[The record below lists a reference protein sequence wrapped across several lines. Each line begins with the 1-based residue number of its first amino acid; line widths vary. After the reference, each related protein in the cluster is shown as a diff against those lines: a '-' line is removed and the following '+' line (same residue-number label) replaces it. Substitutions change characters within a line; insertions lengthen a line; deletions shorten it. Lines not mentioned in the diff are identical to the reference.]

1 MSSLSLRFHRVAW
14 DVEFN
19 NFANNN
25 TNNSSQIEYRI
36 KNKILMNQTRTLGK
50 LSLMGE
56 EGQTKPWSF
65 KRNRNNCVWYSG
77 GRSRS
82 FTRPKA
88 RFSKAHFSCFKTN
101 PLTKKINYVRE
112 QGRNRALFARRN
124 GKRANTIP
132 TTWFLVHE
140 YLFYPISSAQSLSV
154 FHLHRFNMPSYY
166 ICMSIHWPLPVLQL
180 PHFCKHFCA
189 KHQCIIKDDI

>member
-1 MSSLSLRFHRVAW
+1 
-14 DVEFN
+14 
-19 NFANNN
+19 
-25 TNNSSQIEYRI
+25 
-36 KNKILMNQTRTLGK
+36 MNQTGTLGK
-50 LSLMGE
+50 LNLMGE
-56 EGQTKPWSF
+56 EGGGQTKPSAF

-101 PLTKKINYVRE
+101 PLTKKINYVRG
-112 QGRNRALFARRN
+112 QDRDRALFARRN

-132 TTWFLVHE
+132 TTWFLVSE

-154 FHLHRFNMPSYY
+154 FHLHRFSMSSLLHMHAHSLTAPCSLAPSFLLRFFQHNRV
-166 ICMSIHWPLPVLQL
+166 S
-180 PHFCKHFCA
+180 
-189 KHQCIIKDDI
+189 